1 MNVYLSKEFDTIDYT
16 ILTSK
21 LTLYGI
27 LGVALDLIKSYLNNR
42 YQFIEY
48 DGVQS
53 SMLPILT

>member
-1 MNVYLSKEFDTIDYT
+1 MNVYLSEEFDTIDYT
-16 ILTSK
+16 ILTNK
-21 LTLYGI
+21 LTLYRI

-53 SMLPILT
+53 SMLPI